1 MRNLVPYQTIL
12 AAKAG
17 DSDAIAA
24 IINHY
29 TPYITK
35 LCTQTVWEA
44 NGCES
49 VKIDDDMRQRIEAK
63 LMYEIVYSF
72 DPNKLPPGETI
83 EG

>member
-1 MRNLVPYQTIL
+1 MCKLIPYQTIL

-24 IINHY
+24 IISHY

-35 LCTQTVWEA
+35 LCTQTVWEV